1 LVIYLKVY
9 SVLLSEYVR
18 KWDDMKYNISLR
30 IVGMLGALF
39 CIALYLR
46 EPSFPTPD
54 KLLVFL
60 TFVFMAFGQG
70 WQFFRR
76 LAPFVALLL
85 VYESFRGLVP
95 RLNDNVNFAF
105 MIDADRLLGFGS
117 LPTTALQGWL
127 WHGHVQWYDF
137 ALYLV
142 YMLHFVLPLA
152 LALVVWKLR
161 EREYWRYITTFLT
174 VSFAGFLTFL
184 AFPAAPPW
192 MASDQAYI
200 QPITRVSSQVWA
212 ALGVHDFP
220 SLYNRISPNPVAAM
234 PSLHAAY
241 STLFALFVFK
251 LFGKKWGLLASL
263 YPVMIYFGTVY
274 QGEHY
279 LIDEIAG
286 GLYAAGAF
294 VAAPYIL
301 RAIQGLWLR
310 LQEDEWIAEHGMAEV
325 EA

>member
-1 LVIYLKVY
+1 MTQTKLVQIGGAAGAVACAVIY
-9 SVLLSEYVR
+9 
-18 KWDDMKYNISLR
+18 IQ
-30 IVGMLGALF
+30 
-39 CIALYLR
+39 

-70 WQFFRR
+70 WQLFKR
-76 LAPFVALLL
+76 LAPFVVLLL

-95 RLNDNVNFAF
+95 HLNTNVNYYGL
-105 MIDADRLLGFGS
+105 INADRWLGSGT
-117 LPTTALQGWL
+117 LPTVALQKLL
-127 WHGHVQWYDF
+127 WHGQVQWYDF
-137 ALYLV
+137 VLYIV

-161 EREYWRYITTFLT
+161 ERDFWRYITAFLT

-192 MASDQAYI
+192 LASQQGYI
-200 QPITRVSSQVWA
+200 PPITRVSSHVWA
-212 ALGVHDFP
+212 ALGVQDFP
-220 SLYNRISPNPVAAM
+220 SLYNKISPNPVAAM

-241 STLFALFVFK
+241 ATLIALFVYK
-251 LFGKKWGLLASL
+251 LFGKKWGLVASV
-263 YPVMIYFGTVY
+263 YPVLIYFGTIY

-279 LIDEIAG
+279 LIDELAG
-286 GLYAAGAF
+286 GVYAVGAF
-294 VAAPYIL
+294 VAAPVVL
-301 RAIQGLWLR
+301 RSVRRFGNFRAKRWVTQPMPAEETAAI
-310 LQEDEWIAEHGMAEV
+310 